1 MVRWYPVRRIRFIR
15 RCVVILAVSSCAT
28 LVGFQMMMT
37 TCRDRRLPPWR
48 QQLPGATEVT
58 GSRQGRSAGDQD
70 GRESRTER
78 DRRIMERQIF
88 RDSEEADHRHD
99 DLSSSWSSDKLPWF
113 FTNGTEW
120 PRPSSKLS
128 RLRNVWPDPQSP
140 HDDRIVAQLMYLPP
154 GIQGTAQEHQA
165 RVIIYL
171 ADTTYA
177 PKDRKRNDALNETT
191 TMKNIILH
199 GSWHDF
205 LSGRELFLRDRC
217 PVDTCTVYRDYEA
230 RLGEQIHDGGG
241 VVDAVIYKDFYGGED
256 HGTID
261 GRQVKILYLLENPTY
276 TFVPPGDT
284 GIDWTATY

>member
-1 MVRWYPVRRIRFIR
+1 MSRGQLCEEAGGSLPAMVRWYPVRRMRFIR

-37 TCRDRRLPPWR
+37 TSRDRRLPPWR

-78 DRRIMERQIF
+78 DRRIMERQIS

-99 DLSSSWSSDKLPWF
+99 DLSSSWSSNKLPWF

-154 GIQGTAQEHQA
+154 GYKGRPKSIN
-165 RVIIYL
+165 
-171 ADTTYA
+171 TTYA
-177 PKDRKRNDALNETT
+177 PKDRKRNDALN
-191 TMKNIILH
+191 
-199 GSWHDF
+199 
-205 LSGRELFLRDRC
+205 
-217 PVDTCTVYRDYEA
+217 
-230 RLGEQIHDGGG
+230 
-241 VVDAVIYKDFYGGED
+241 
-256 HGTID
+256 
-261 GRQVKILYLLENPTY
+261 
-276 TFVPPGDT
+276 
-284 GIDWTATY
+284 